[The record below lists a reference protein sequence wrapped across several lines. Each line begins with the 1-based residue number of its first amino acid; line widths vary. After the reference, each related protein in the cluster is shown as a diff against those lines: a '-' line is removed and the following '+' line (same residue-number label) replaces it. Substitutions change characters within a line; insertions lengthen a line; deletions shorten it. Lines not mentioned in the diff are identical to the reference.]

1 MKKMEFDYIK
11 FNEILIRQGL
21 MLKELSKKC
30 KIAESIL
37 SRYKN
42 GRTKPGIKNLC
53 KLAKALECEA
63 KDLMSEVKM
72 N

>member
-11 FNEILIRQGL
+11 FNEILISQGL

-30 KIAESIL
+30 KIAESTL

-53 KLAKALECEA
+53 QLTKALECEA